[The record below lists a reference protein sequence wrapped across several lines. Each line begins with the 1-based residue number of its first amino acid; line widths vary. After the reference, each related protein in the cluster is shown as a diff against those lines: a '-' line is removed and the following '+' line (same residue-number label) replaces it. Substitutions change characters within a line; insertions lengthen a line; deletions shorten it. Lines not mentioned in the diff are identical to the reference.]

1 MARIGDRNLL
11 WGAILLPLL
20 YFGVQLALAPTFPG
34 YNLMTDA
41 ASLLGSDRS
50 PYAVVFNG
58 VASLCGVCGVVGA
71 AGLFGA
77 LRTERCPIVL
87 NVLIVLAVLLAAVGC
102 IWAGVFPLPD
112 PRHRANPSTPA
123 LILLP
128 VLLAAAAFVTPRLRA
143 WRLYFLANLVLLAIL
158 VLIMAGV
165 VPVDRGQYGGLLQR
179 FIAFAALAPVG
190 VAAAVLYRRSNKGRL
205 QREPE

>member
-1 MARIGDRNLL
+1 MIRGGGRNLL
-11 WGAILLPLL
+11 WGAILLPVL

-50 PYAVVFNG
+50 PHAVVFNG
-58 VASLCGVCGVVGA
+58 VALVCGVCGVAGA
-71 AGLFGA
+71 AGLFRA

-87 NVLIVLAVLLAAVGC
+87 NILIVLAVLLAAAGC
-102 IWAGVFPLPD
+102 VWAGVFPLPD

-128 VLLAAAAFVTPRLRA
+128 ALFAAAAFTAPRLRT
-143 WRLYFLANLVLLAIL
+143 WRPYFVGNLIFLAVL

-165 VPVDRGQYGGLLQR
+165 IPVDRGQYGGLLQR
-179 FIAFAALAPVG
+179 FIAFTAFAPIG
-190 VAAAVLYRRSNKGRL
+190 VAAAVL
-205 QREPE
+205 QRKPS